1 LAGFVI
7 PENAQEILKEGRTP
21 APVPSVPHSLDRL
34 AALPNE
40 LDDYLHEHF
49 GLRTELI
56 GWYAYLAN
64 WMLAEGNQQVL
75 VGRHGRMFYLGD
87 DAVRQS
93 AGLVRRES
101 RVAETADF
109 LAAVRDALMERGI
122 RFLVASPPNA
132 ATIYQ
137 DDLPRW
143 ARSNGRTTEYDL
155 FIKDLPARGIRA
167 IDLRPIIWT
176 VRSKAPAYFLY
187 DTHWTPRAAI
197 AGFNAV
203 SEADGHRGWR
213 IDADA
218 ALARSS
224 QRKGGDL
231 ARMIGVSNDVAEP
244 HQEMALPSV
253 SKVELTTGQFPSY
266 VATRDKPGETVMII
280 GDSFTVYYFAPML
293 LNHVGRVVWQ
303 HHKWCGFDW
312 KLIDRFRPD
321 EVWWMPTERYLL
333 CIPPNARPD
342 GFPSRTG
349 HDARSLSSGGRRVAP
364 AL

>member
-1 LAGFVI
+1 MAG
-7 PENAQEILKEGRTP
+7 P
-21 APVPSVPHSLDRL
+21 PS
-34 AALPNE
+34 
-40 LDDYLHEHF
+40 
-49 GLRTELI
+49 
-56 GWYAYLAN
+56 
-64 WMLAEGNQQVL
+64 
-75 VGRHGRMFYLGD
+75 
-87 DAVRQS
+87 
-93 AGLVRRES
+93 
-101 RVAETADF
+101 
-109 LAAVRDALMERGI
+109 
-122 RFLVASPPNA
+122 
-132 ATIYQ
+132 
-137 DDLPRW
+137 
-143 ARSNGRTTEYDL
+143 TT
-155 FIKDLPARGIRA
+155 FSIKDLAARGIRA

-333 CIPPNARPD
+333 CIPPTPARTASQAARVMTLAHCRPAVD
-342 GFPSRTG
+342 GWRLRCSGCGGKQINVRPAWHT
-349 HDARSLSSGGRRVAP
+349 ARDGWGQ
-364 AL
+364 